1 MNLVTPLKTERP
13 GGLTTPL
20 RVILATT
27 AALWMGSA
35 FPQTVPAGT
44 GRAPTELRFKE
55 FFRSPQG
62 PQGLEISDVLMRS
75 DGQTVRV
82 TGYMVHNE
90 RPPLGRFMLTP
101 RPVQMSEHADGD
113 ADDLPAATLMVYL
126 DPSQKDFAVPHVSGL
141 IEVSGRLSVGRFE
154 ETDGRVSWVRLQLA
168 PEATRGMNAFELAG
182 YMHTLQHKH

>member
-1 MNLVTPLKTERP
+1 
-13 GGLTTPL
+13 
-20 RVILATT
+20 
-27 AALWMGSA
+27 MGSA
-35 FPQTVPAGT
+35 FPQTVPVGT
-44 GRAPTELRFKE
+44 ARAPTELRFKE
-55 FFRSPQG
+55 FFKNPQG
-62 PQGLEISDVLMRS
+62 PKGLEMSTTLLS
-75 DGQTVRV
+75 ADGQTVRV
-82 TGYMVHNE
+82 TGYMVQNE

-113 ADDLPAATLMVYL
+113 ADDLPAATLTVYL
-126 DPSQKDFAVPHVSGL
+126 DPGQQDFAVPHVSGL